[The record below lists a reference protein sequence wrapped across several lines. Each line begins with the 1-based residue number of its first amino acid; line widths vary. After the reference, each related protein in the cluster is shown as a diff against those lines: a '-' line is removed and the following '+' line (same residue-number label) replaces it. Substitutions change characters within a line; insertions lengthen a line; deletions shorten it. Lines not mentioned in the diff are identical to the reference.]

1 MSSNVFSFSKMLQE
15 QDEKEKSLQIQ
26 EKAGGKQE
34 TPMPTQPTQPA
45 HPSHPIPVSPA
56 KDFTKVANSLFRES
70 SELFKGMSRHTYDA
84 LYKRTRG
91 AIVPTRK
98 VQLTKAELCDLT
110 GLNNNTVFKHITHL
124 KKVGLVKVE
133 YAFGNHGG
141 SIYEVMVPDEIKP
154 IPSHTSLPSL
164 PSLPNPTQPTQKV
177 VPHPYQKE
185 EWDGMGNMFENK
197 EVSGNVK
204 PLIKTKEEK
213 RIDDEPA
220 AALNGFS
227 EKINDVFKQLMGREM
242 KESDADALTAI
253 GELLAA
259 EILEAAS
266 RTKVVS
272 DAAKFSLTHLRRRLG
287 VRTIKVET
295 SFDKETGKGTAS
307 TKPVKREI
315 QLSDDEIQEC
325 PDCQGRLLIY
335 PGGPGK
341 GAVMCKHSQL
351 TKAEQAENQKGIQEN
366 KREGK

>member
-26 EKAGGKQE
+26 EKAGEKQE
-34 TPMPTQPTQPA
+34 TPIPSQPNQPTHA
-45 HPSHPIPVSPA
+45 THTIPVSPA

-70 SELFKGMSRHTYDA
+70 SGLFKGMSRHTYDA

-141 SIYEVMVPDEIKP
+141 SIYEVIMPDEIKP
-154 IPSHTSLPSL
+154 IPSHTTHPTL

-177 VPHPYQKE
+177 APHPYQKE
-185 EWDGMGNMFENK
+185 GWDGMGNIFENK
-197 EVSGNVK
+197 EVNENVK

-213 RIDDEPA
+213 NFDDEPA
-220 AALNGFS
+220 AAFRSFEEKLNQGFR
-227 EKINDVFKQLMGREM
+227 ELTGREATF
-242 KESDADALTAI
+242 SDEQKLAQL
-253 GELLAA
+253 GELITA
-259 EILEAAS
+259 ELLEAAS

-272 DAAKFSLTHLRRRLG
+272 DPAAFLLTHLRRRLG
-287 VRTIKVET
+287 VRSIKVET
-295 SFDKETGKGTAS
+295 TGEKEAGKGTATS
-307 TKPVKREI
+307 TKPSKREI
-315 QLSDDEIQEC
+315 QLTDDEIQEC

-351 TKAEQAENQKGIQEN
+351 TKAKQAETN
-366 KREGK
+366 KEKK